1 MISVHAL
8 LAEFRDAGATH
19 VAMEVSS
26 HALDQ
31 GRVDAVDFEVAVFT
45 NLTRDHLD
53 YHGTMEA
60 YGAAKAKLFAW
71 PGLRAAVINVDDAF
85 GRELAAQLPPAVQRA
100 ALQHRLTREAEIARQ
115 RHRHLVP
122 TGIAFHAAHAVG
134 RTRAAISRLLGR
146 FNVANL
152 LAVAGCLGA
161 LGEPF
166 AQHRRRAG
174 NSCSRSTAA

>member
-1 MISVHAL
+1 MQAL

-26 HALDQ
+26 HALEQ
-31 GRVDAVDFEVAVFT
+31 GRVNAVAFEVAVFT

-71 PGLRAAVINVDDAF
+71 PGLRAAVINIDDAF
-85 GRELAAQLPPAVQRA
+85 GRELADAACRA
-100 ALQHRLTREAEIARQ
+100 DGDAACATASTMPMRKSSRAMCAAAAKVCVSPCVTPWGEGEIAT
-115 RHRHLVP
+115 P
-122 TGIAFHAAHAVG
+122 
-134 RTRAAISRLLGR
+134 LLGR

-161 LGEPF
+161 LGFTF
-166 AQHRRRAG
+166 AQIHKR
-174 NSCSRSTAA
+174 